1 MSQSPTL
8 RHSTHKGGQRMYRLR
23 LIAEVKYGHFKE
35 YMELSNK
42 MDELIRERGWTRF
55 TTWVLAV
62 GTANEV
68 IAEADYPD
76 LATFEKEGDAFE
88 HDAEAMALNRSFAEH
103 TVQGSARTE
112 LLTTL
117 PDDLA

>member
-1 MSQSPTL
+1 
-8 RHSTHKGGQRMYRLR
+8 MYRLR

-35 YMELSNK
+35 YLELSTK
-42 MDELIRERGWTRF
+42 MNELIRERGWTEF
-55 TTWVLAV
+55 AVWSPAV

-76 LATFEKEGDAFE
+76 LATFEKEGDAFQS
-88 HDAEAMALNRSFAEH
+88 DAEAMKLNRSFAEH
-103 TVQGSARTE
+103 TVQGSARSE
-112 LLTTL
+112 LLVTV